1 MIRKTLL
8 IAGLALVASQLHAQ
22 TLKTSSYLGI
32 KTVGDY
38 MNATTN
44 DPANWLDWH
53 NMPSVDYRKQQNL
66 GKLPQTQYLGKL
78 EETGTQRWTYG
89 AQDRELGHQLLS
101 TIAHF
106 FTGGLAQGI

>member
-22 TLKTSSYLGI
+22 TLKTSSYLDI

-38 MNATTN
+38 MNATIN

-53 NMPSVDYRKQQNL
+53 NMSSVDYRKQQNL

-78 EETGTQRWTYG
+78 EETGTPRWTYS
-89 AQDRELGHQLLS
+89 AKVRELGHQLLS

-106 FTGGLAQGI
+106 FTGSLGQGI

>member
-66 GKLPQTQYLGKL
+66 GKL

-106 FTGGLAQGI
+106 FTGG